1 MHTPAICGDA
11 STMSSPTNAA
21 ATSPRHGLALK
32 HETSFQGSD
41 GYLFFGNR
49 ALTARA
55 LATIIMDGAEPAPEN
70 DPFYADNNLSLD
82 FLLRLKAYQQHLFA
96 HPGYRAVLGAFGPNL
111 LFKTGCRA
119 VKRQGEHAAPADRGD
134 PARMRAIPNNA
145 ILQQFGYIANVVA
158 GLGAAVG
165 SERDRFV
172 ALARKSSRVC
182 GLCVEMIARGKQIS
196 SLNAMQ
202 ANAIVFDAGLLGGAR
217 LVGTRARLRKR
228 VPGVGDASPRR

>member
-1 MHTPAICGDA
+1 
-11 STMSSPTNAA
+11 
-21 ATSPRHGLALK
+21 
-32 HETSFQGSD
+32 
-41 GYLFFGNR
+41 
-49 ALTARA
+49 
-55 LATIIMDGAEPAPEN
+55 MDGAEPVPEN

-111 LFKTGCRA
+111 LFKTGSRA
-119 VKRQGEHAAPADRGD
+119 VKRQSDHAAPADRGD

-172 ALARKSSRVC
+172 ALARKSSR
-182 GLCVEMIARGKQIS
+182 LRPLVEMIARGKQLS

-202 ANAIVFDAGLLGGAR
+202 ANAIVFDAGFWAAR
-217 LVGTRARLRKR
+217 ASWGREPHLKARS
-228 VPGVGDASPRR
+228 GVGDTSPRR